1 MSENRG
7 RPKENIE
14 KKMKF
19 TVDYG
24 DSRWHYDLNK
34 YPNGPYLVEQL
45 DTTYN
50 KLEKLYFKLEN
61 LKKPK
66 YHESGRKKRTTKSDK
81 EKIKNTEDAY
91 WKEHYRLFPNDRPK
105 RRGRRNRTNS

>member
-7 RPKENIE
+7 RPKENVE

-19 TVDYG
+19 TIDYG

-34 YPNGPYLVEQL
+34 YPRGPYLVEQP
-45 DTTYN
+45 DTTYD
-50 KLEKLYFKLEN
+50 KLEKLYYKLEK

-66 YHESGRKKRTTKSDK
+66 YHENGRKKRITKSDRK
-81 EKIKNTEDAY
+81 KMEMAEKAY
-91 WKEHYRLFPNDRPK
+91 WSEHYRLFPDEKPK
-105 RRGRRNRTNS
+105 RRGRKSIRR

>member
-14 KKMKF
+14 KKMKYVIEF
-19 TVDYG
+19 E

-34 YPNGPYLVEQL
+34 YPRGPYLVEQL
-45 DTTYN
+45 DTTYD
-50 KLEKLYFKLEN
+50 KLEKLYFKLEK

-66 YHESGRKKRTTKSDK
+66 YHETGRKKRTTKADK
-81 EKIKNTEDAY
+81 KKIKNTEKTY
-91 WKEHYRLFPNDRPK
+91 WEEHYRLFPEDIPK
-105 RRGRRNRTNS
+105 KRGRKPRT